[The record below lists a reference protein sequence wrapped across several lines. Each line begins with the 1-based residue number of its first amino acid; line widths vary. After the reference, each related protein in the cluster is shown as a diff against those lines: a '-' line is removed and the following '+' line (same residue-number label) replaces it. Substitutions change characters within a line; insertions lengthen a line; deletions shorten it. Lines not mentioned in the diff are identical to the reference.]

1 MIYTDILVP
10 SIYSQ
15 GTFCQAFHMATVL
28 CEDGRSCA
36 CITKDTHTSKVRT
49 QLLVF
54 QVRNTTSSLFRC
66 IWIIKIVKNTA
77 LLGFLVLM
85 LWSLKITSVVN
96 TNLQLYFFLFFYKIF
111 FYFTDFWLS
120 TSCYDRYGK
129 ASPLASEA

>member
-1 MIYTDILVP
+1 
-10 SIYSQ
+10 
-15 GTFCQAFHMATVL
+15 MATVL

-111 FYFTDFWLS
+111 FLFY
-120 TSCYDRYGK
+120 
-129 ASPLASEA
+129 